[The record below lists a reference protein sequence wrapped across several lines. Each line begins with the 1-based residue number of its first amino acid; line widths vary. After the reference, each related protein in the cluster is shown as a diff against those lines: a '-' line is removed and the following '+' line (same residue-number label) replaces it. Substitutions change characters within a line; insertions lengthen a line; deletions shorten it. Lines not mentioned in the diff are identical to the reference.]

1 MSDPLLQPFHLGDVL
16 LKNRIFSS
24 SHAPGYNTDGTP
36 SERYVAYHEEKAKG
50 GIGLTMIG
58 GSSNVSVDSA
68 SLWGQLNFGTDAI
81 IDPLRAMV
89 EQIHHHGAAIMSQI
103 THMGRRNV
111 SNDGDWLPTVAPSP
125 IREPMHRGWPK
136 EIDTADMARIVSD
149 FGQAAVRARDAGLDG
164 IELCATSHL
173 LDQFWTPL
181 ANRRTDE
188 YGGSIENRLRFTFE
202 VLQSI
207 RDAIGGDLLVGIR
220 LIGDEDQ
227 IGGLVPEESADIA
240 VRLASSG
247 LLDFMNVAGSSLATE
262 EGLSKAIPPSGT
274 PLMPFVSLAASIKEA
289 VDIPVLHATRITDVA
304 SARHAIASGMIDL
317 AGMTRAHLADP
328 HIVAKLERGEQDRIR
343 VCVGASYC
351 INRLHQG
358 LESVCIQNPATGRE
372 QTIPQLIVRSRG
384 TSKRVVVVGAG
395 PAGLEAARVLA
406 ERRHDVVLFEAQ
418 DRVGGQIVLAARAS
432 ERQAELAGVTGWLEA
447 EVRGLAV
454 DVRLNSP
461 VDVEDVRAE
470 DPDVVI
476 VATGGWP
483 DHSFLEEGADLVLSP
498 WDVLSGTA
506 RPQGSILIFDDHGSE
521 RGLSVVEFLA
531 NKGAASL
538 EVVTPDRLVGH
549 DLAATTGPAYLRML
563 YSLGVTMTPDHRLV
577 RVEREGSQLSATLR
591 NEYTRSEFSRRVD
604 AIVVEHGVVPDSALF
619 DAMRAASAN
628 GGETDIEA
636 LVAGAAQPDEGQG
649 FRLYRIGDAV
659 ACRDL
664 AASIYEARR
673 LCQNM

>member
-1 MSDPLLQPFHLGDVL
+1 
-16 LKNRIFSS
+16 
-24 SHAPGYNTDGTP
+24 
-36 SERYVAYHEEKAKG
+36 
-50 GIGLTMIG
+50 
-58 GSSNVSVDSA
+58 
-68 SLWGQLNFGTDAI
+68 
-81 IDPLRAMV
+81 
-89 EQIHHHGAAIMSQI
+89 
-103 THMGRRNV
+103 
-111 SNDGDWLPTVAPSP
+111 
-125 IREPMHRGWPK
+125 
-136 EIDTADMARIVSD
+136 
-149 FGQAAVRARDAGLDG
+149 
-164 IELCATSHL
+164 
-173 LDQFWTPL
+173 
-181 ANRRTDE
+181 
-188 YGGSIENRLRFTFE
+188 
-202 VLQSI
+202 
-207 RDAIGGDLLVGIR
+207 
-220 LIGDEDQ
+220 
-227 IGGLVPEESADIA
+227 
-240 VRLASSG
+240 
-247 LLDFMNVAGSSLATE
+247 MNVVGSSLATE

-317 AGMTRAHLADP
+317 VGMTRAHLADP

-372 QTIPQLIVRSRG
+372 QTIPQLIVRGRG

-406 ERRHDVVLFEAQ
+406 ERGHDVVLFEAQ

-461 VDVEDVRAE
+461 VDVEDVSAE

-476 VATGGWP
+476 IATGGWP
-483 DHSFLEEGADLVLSP
+483 DHSFLEEGADLVLST

-506 RPQGSILIFDDHGSE
+506 RPNGSILIFDDHGSE
-521 RGLSVVEFLA
+521 RGLSVAEFLA
-531 NKGAASL
+531 NRGVASL
-538 EVVTPDRLVGH
+538 EVVTPDRLVGQ

-563 YSLGVTMTPDHRLV
+563 YSLGVIMTPDHRLV
-577 RVEREGSQLSATLR
+577 RVERESSQLNATLR
-591 NEYTRSEFSRRVD
+591 NEYTRSEFSRTVD
-604 AIVVEHGVVPDSALF
+604 AIVVEHGVVPDTALF
-619 DAMRAASAN
+619 NAMRATSAN
-628 GGETDIEA
+628 GGETDLEA
-636 LVAGAAQPDEGQG
+636 LVAGLAQPDGGQG

-659 ACRDL
+659 ASRDL